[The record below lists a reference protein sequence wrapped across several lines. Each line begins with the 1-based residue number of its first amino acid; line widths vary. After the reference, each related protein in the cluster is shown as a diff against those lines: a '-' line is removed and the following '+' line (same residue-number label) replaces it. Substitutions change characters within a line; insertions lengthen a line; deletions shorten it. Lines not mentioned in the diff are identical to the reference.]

1 MSSKSFQNASNLNGI
16 VSVLQF
22 GADPTGAADST
33 GAFQAVLSATETN
46 KGLTCNV
53 PKGTYLL
60 SGPFSQGAGFVVWN
74 FAQGTTLTGA
84 GATSLPFIPQK
95 VQLDGT
101 PVSPTVPYSTYI
113 QGTSST
119 PRTNLNKKTPVIY
132 VERHTNSNPADSSD
146 WGNPRNSSPV
156 EIENIV
162 YGNETGSQ
170 HSIIGRVFSSFA
182 KAVGSA
188 YQSLVSASFLAQS
201 NAPSG
206 SDNRDCWGANIVVAS
221 STGNAPTNLVGIEV
235 DEIGSQAMPLARPGV
250 PGAFNATAY
259 WAQAASEVSN
269 SNTGLYVSSV
279 SPTYGWLYGA
289 VFDAPFY
296 DYISFFK
303 TSLNAPSSKG
313 VRIETQW
320 QSSTGRVLEC
330 YAGPSEQFRI
340 DGESTNP
347 IWILVGGALKKI
359 EVGAVDSGGTGYR
372 ALRVL
377 N

>member
-1 MSSKSFQNASNLNGI
+1 
-16 VSVLQF
+16 
-22 GADPTGAADST
+22 
-33 GAFQAVLSATETN
+33 
-46 KGLTCNV
+46 
-53 PKGTYLL
+53 
-60 SGPFSQGAGFVVWN
+60 
-74 FAQGTTLTGA
+74 
-84 GATSLPFIPQK
+84 
-95 VQLDGT
+95 
-101 PVSPTVPYSTYI
+101 
-113 QGTSST
+113 
-119 PRTNLNKKTPVIY
+119 
-132 VERHTNSNPADSSD
+132 
-146 WGNPRNSSPV
+146 
-156 EIENIV
+156 
-162 YGNETGSQ
+162 
-170 HSIIGRVFSSFA
+170 
-182 KAVGSA
+182 
-188 YQSLVSASFLAQS
+188 LAQS

-235 DEIGSQAMPLARPGV
+235 DVIGSQAMPLARPGV